1 MKKFGFTTQN
11 LQRFSGVYR
20 CCCNLFIVEILD
32 VLFRNV
38 SLSRG
43 QSTTRFG
50 VSPFFR
56 PKSGNFSLDVKQK
69 HTFYRRKSTKID
81 KVSPSYKNILLELL
95 TIQQQQHSVAIW
107 DQVATLVRIPS
118 YSSETVGGK
127 ESRCGPRNH
136 GVSFVC
142 SRR

>member
-1 MKKFGFTTQN
+1 MKKFGFTRKIFNDFQVFTVVVVTFLLSKSSTFCFGMCLFPEDNQQPV
-11 LQRFSGVYR
+11 LGSHRFSD
-20 CCCNLFIVEILD
+20 EKW
-32 VLFRNV
+32 
-38 SLSRG
+38 
-43 QSTTRFG
+43 Q
-50 VSPFFR
+50 
-56 PKSGNFSLDVKQK
+56 FSLDVKQK